1 MGVVDEPSR
10 WSIEKFGPDLA
21 RDLRSRIPKA
31 LCRAVELAQQAREAS
46 ALDTDHA
53 FGPVRWKQQ
62 YESLHEHLRDLP
74 GVTDVHPPGA
84 QVRVTIC
91 RDHLLLPWLYAR
103 RRGVDMCRVGGRVRS
118 QLVRDLLILFGPK
131 PDYEEPILPGMPLN
145 PDEARDRTLLR
156 QAIEQLASR
165 PKVLLIGFAC
175 NSDEGLLAVSWG
187 EAALTSDRRLEWGP
201 VEDLITP
208 N

>member
-1 MGVVDEPSR
+1 MGVVGEPSQ
-10 WSIEKFGPDLA
+10 WSIEKFGPQLA

-31 LCRAVELAQQAREAS
+31 LYRAVELAQQAREAS

-62 YESLHEHLRDLP
+62 YESLHENLRDLP

-91 RDHLLLPWLYAR
+91 RDHLLLPWLYAK
-103 RRGVDMCRVGGRVRS
+103 RRGVDMCKVGGRVKG
-118 QLVRDLLILFGPK
+118 QLIRDLLILFGPK
-131 PDYEEPILPGMPLN
+131 PDYEEPTLPDMPLS

-156 QAIEQLASR
+156 QAIEQLAPR

-187 EAALTSDRRLEWGP
+187 EAALAPGKRLEWGP
-201 VEDLITP
+201 AEDLFTL